1 MKKRY
6 STGIT
11 NSVSTVEKA
20 NPQTMLAATGPHSS
34 DFPANPNAS
43 EDKPAMVVPVV
54 IKMAMTRRRAAYTDA
69 AMNMELIRDM
79 TQTLAIGLGTQELVI
94 ILVIVLLLF
103 GGAKIPQLMRGVGK
117 GVGELQKGLEE
128 GKKSFQKSVDEAKLE
143 DDDPKPDSTATKTA

>member
-1 MKKRY
+1 
-6 STGIT
+6 
-11 NSVSTVEKA
+11 
-20 NPQTMLAATGPHSS
+20 
-34 DFPANPNAS
+34 
-43 EDKPAMVVPVV
+43 
-54 IKMAMTRRRAAYTDA
+54 
-69 AMNMELIRDM
+69 MNMELIRDM

-143 DDDPKPDSTATKTA
+143 DDDPKPDSTATNIHGVFAAGDVQDKTYRQAITAAGTGCMAAIEAERFLGEI